1 MKQSSPHSWSSRK
14 PVPLAVHSLYTHQ
27 GSNSFLHIYL
37 PSIIDSA
44 IARALL
50 IPRAEALKKLVA
62 EKMNRVVFVTTFHPA
77 LPFISNILNKA
88 WKVMTNDSYLKDVF
102 PSPPMIAFK
111 QARNSSLRNLLVKAK
126 LPKLTRNRRMI
137 VGMNKCRKTNCCCG
151 PDISEHCIVESS
163 ATKFKVE
170 LS

>member
-1 MKQSSPHSWSSRK
+1 MKQSSPHTWSSGK

-50 IPRAEALKKLVA
+50 IPRAESLKKLVA

-77 LPFISNILNKA
+77 LPSLSNILNKA
-88 WKVMTNDSYLKDVF
+88 WKVMSKYSYLKDVF

-111 QARNSSLRNLLVKAK
+111 RARNSSLRNLLVKTK
-126 LPKLTRNRRMI
+126 LPEYPRDRRKI
-137 VGMNKCRKTNCCCG
+137 VGMKKCRKASCC